1 MTRQIGSDCD
11 AHTQNEMLSAI
22 TRGLA
27 TQNDAAPQP
36 IYTINGA
43 LGSPYSMKMRALM
56 RYRRI
61 PHLWVHGA
69 DSRDALSKVKAPVIP
84 VMEYPDGTF
93 HNDSTPLI
101 YDLEARHADR
111 SVIPLD
117 PARAFIAHLI
127 EDFADEWVTKA
138 MFGYRWLEEMD
149 QIQMS
154 RWLAFDAMKGGGLAK
169 SQGFAEQFR
178 ARQVGRMVIVGCAA
192 ENFPLIE
199 ASTRAILGALE
210 AHVVDQH
217 CLFGTRPSMAEFGMY
232 GQLSQLGVDPTA
244 QAMMRKDYP
253 YSFRWLLHIDDMSG
267 INGEWDT
274 ETLGADAPFAP
285 IITAWLKQ
293 VGEIYMPFLLAN
305 AAAIE
310 AGHETFSITAMGL
323 PYTQGVFK
331 YQVKCL
337 IDLRTRYAA
346 LDNAA
351 RTKVDPLLAHTG
363 CLETLLSR

>member
-1 MTRQIGSDCD
+1 MSEGTTAMYI
-11 AHTQNEMLSAI
+11 
-22 TRGLA
+22 
-27 TQNDAAPQP
+27 
-36 IYTINGA
+36 INGA

-101 YDLEARHADR
+101 YDLETRHSER
-111 SVIPLD
+111 SVIPAD
-117 PARAFIAHLI
+117 PAHAFIAHLI

-138 MFGYRWLEEMD
+138 MFGYRWLEEVD

-154 RWLAFDAMKGGGLAK
+154 RWLAFDAMKGGGLAT
-169 SQGFAEQFR
+169 SQGYAEQFR
-178 ARQVGRMVIVGCAA
+178 ARQVGRMAIVGCAA

-217 CLFGTRPSMAEFGMY
+217 CLFGSRPSMAEFSMY

-244 QAMMRKDYP
+244 QAMMRKDFP

-267 INGEWDT
+267 ITGEWDK
-274 ETLGADAPFAP
+274 ADAPFAP
-285 IITAWLKQ
+285 IITAWLQQ
-293 VGEIYMPFLLAN
+293 VGEIYMPFVLAN

-310 AGHETFSITAMGL
+310 AGEDSFHITAMGL

-337 IDLRTRYAA
+337 ADLRARYAA
-346 LDNAA
+346 LDAHA
-351 RTKVDPLLAHTG
+351 RARIDPLLAQTG
-363 CLETLLSR
+363 CLEALRNQ

>member
-1 MTRQIGSDCD
+1 MYS
-11 AHTQNEMLSAI
+11 
-22 TRGLA
+22 
-27 TQNDAAPQP
+27 
-36 IYTINGA
+36 INGA

-61 PHLWVHGA
+61 PHLWVHGPA
-69 DSRDALSKVKAPVIP
+69 SRDALSKVKAPVIP

-101 YDLEARHADR
+101 YDMEARHTER
-111 SVIPLD
+111 SVIPPD

-138 MFGYRWLEEMD
+138 MFGYRWLEEVD

-154 RWLAFDAMKGGGLAK
+154 RWLAFDAMKGGGLET

-178 ARQVGRMVIVGCAA
+178 ARQVGRMAIVGCTR

-199 ASTRAILGALE
+199 ASTRGLLAALE
-210 AHVVDQH
+210 AHVVDRH
-217 CLFGTRPSMAEFGMY
+217 CLFGTRPSLAEFGIY

-244 QAMMRKDYP
+244 QAMMRADYP
-253 YSFRWLLHIDDMSG
+253 YSYRWLLHIDDMSG
-267 INGEWDT
+267 IEGEWDA
-274 ETLGADAPFAP
+274 EAEPYAP

-293 VGEIYMPFLLAN
+293 VGDIYMPFLLAN

-310 AGHETFSITAMGL
+310 AGKETFDITAMGL

-331 YQVKCL
+331 YQMKCL
-337 IDLRTRYAA
+337 ADLRARYAA
-346 LDNAA
+346 LDGEA
-351 RTKVDPLLAHTG
+351 RARIDPLLMETG
-363 CLETLLSR
+363 CLAALR

>member
-1 MTRQIGSDCD
+1 MTEGTT
-11 AHTQNEMLSAI
+11 AM
-22 TRGLA
+22 
-27 TQNDAAPQP
+27 
-36 IYTINGA
+36 YTINGA

-101 YDLEARHADR
+101 YDLEARHTDR
-111 SVIPLD
+111 SVIPAD
-117 PARAFIAHLI
+117 PAHAFIAHLI

-138 MFGYRWLEEMD
+138 MFGYRWLEEVD

-154 RWLAFDAMKGGGLAK
+154 HWLAFDAMKGGGLTM
-169 SQGFAEQFR
+169 SQGYAEQFR
-178 ARQVGRMVIVGCAA
+178 ARQVGRMAIVGCAA

-210 AHVVDQH
+210 THVVDRH
-217 CLFGTRPSMAEFGMY
+217 CLFGTRPSIAEFSMY

-244 QAMMRKDYP
+244 QAMMRKDFP

-267 INGEWDT
+267 ITGEWDK
-274 ETLGADAPFAP
+274 ADAPFAP
-285 IITAWLKQ
+285 IITAWLQQ

-310 AGHETFSITAMGL
+310 AGEDSFRITAMGL

-337 IDLRTRYAA
+337 ADLRARYAA
-346 LDNAA
+346 LDAHA
-351 RTKVDPLLAHTG
+351 RARIDPLLAQTG
-363 CLETLLSR
+363 CLEALLNQ

>member
-1 MTRQIGSDCD
+1 M
-11 AHTQNEMLSAI
+11 
-22 TRGLA
+22 
-27 TQNDAAPQP
+27 
-36 IYTINGA
+36 YTINGA

-61 PHLWVHGA
+61 PHVWVHGA

-101 YDLEARHADR
+101 YDLEARHTER
-111 SVIPLD
+111 SVIPPD
-117 PARAFIAHLI
+117 PAHAFIAHLI

-138 MFGYRWLEEMD
+138 MFGYRWLEEVD

-154 RWLAFDAMKGGGLAK
+154 RWLAFDAMKGGGLAT
-169 SQGFAEQFR
+169 SQGYAEQFR
-178 ARQVGRMVIVGCAA
+178 ARQVGRMAIVGCAA

-244 QAMMRKDYP
+244 QAMMRKDFP

-267 INGEWDT
+267 ITGEWDKS
-274 ETLGADAPFAP
+274 DAPLAP
-285 IITAWLKQ
+285 IITAWLQQ
-293 VGEIYMPFLLAN
+293 VGEIYMSFLLAN
-305 AAAIE
+305 ATAIAAGE
-310 AGHETFSITAMGL
+310 DSFRITAMGL

-337 IDLRTRYAA
+337 ADLRARYAA
-346 LDNAA
+346 LDAKA
-351 RTKVDPLLAHTG
+351 RARIDPLLAQTG
-363 CLETLLSR
+363 CLEALLNQ

>member
-1 MTRQIGSDCD
+1 M
-11 AHTQNEMLSAI
+11 
-22 TRGLA
+22 
-27 TQNDAAPQP
+27 
-36 IYTINGA
+36 YTINGA

-101 YDLEARHADR
+101 YDLEARHSER
-111 SVIPLD
+111 SVIPPD
-117 PARAFIAHLI
+117 PAHAFIAHLI

-138 MFGYRWLEEMD
+138 MFGYRWLEEVD

-154 RWLAFDAMKGGGLAK
+154 RWLAFDAMKGGGRAT
-169 SQGFAEQFR
+169 SQGYAEQFR
-178 ARQVGRMVIVGCAA
+178 ARQVGRMAIVGCTA

-199 ASTRAILGALE
+199 ASTRAILGALDT
-210 AHVVDQH
+210 HVVDQH
-217 CLFGTRPSMAEFGMY
+217 CLFGSRPSMAEFSMY

-244 QAMMRKDYP
+244 QAMMRKDFP

-267 INGEWDT
+267 ITGEWDKA
-274 ETLGADAPFAP
+274 EAPFAP
-285 IITAWLKQ
+285 IITAWLQQ

-310 AGHETFSITAMGL
+310 AGEDSFHITAMGL

-337 IDLRTRYAA
+337 ADLRTRYAA
-346 LDNAA
+346 LDANARA
-351 RTKVDPLLAHTG
+351 RIDPLLAETG
-363 CLETLLSR
+363 CLEALRNQ